1 MSEKPDIV
9 MTVLGPVPASDL
21 GITLMHEHIVVNLL
35 REFRLDGLLNNL
47 PLIIKELE
55 IFRKAGG
62 RTVVEA
68 TTPDMGRNAA
78 ALKYVS
84 EMTGLHIIAGC
95 CYYRHQYLDAEF
107 IDRNDADALA
117 DYAVRDLTEGIDGT
131 NIKAGIIGEIA
142 CDAWLT
148 AQEERV
154 FRAAA
159 RAHKRTGATI
169 TTHAARWPI
178 GSKQL
183 DLLAEEDVEPRRVI
197 IGHCDTVASAAWQ
210 SSEEIKDYHEQ
221 LAGRGAW
228 VEMDN
233 ILKSSEYELAIR
245 VEYVVNLIEK
255 GFIGRILLSHDI
267 ARRPTLTAYG
277 GGGYA
282 YILQEFVPRLQ
293 AAGVKDEKIR
303 TILVDNPRRAL
314 TGEPS

>member
-1 MSEKPDIV
+1 MSGKSNTV

-21 GITLMHEHIVVNLL
+21 GITLIHEHMVINWM
-35 REFRLDGLLNNL
+35 REIRLAGLLNNI

-55 IFRKAGG
+55 PFCKAGG
-62 RTVVEA
+62 RTIVEA
-68 TTPDMGRNAA
+68 TTPDLGRNAE
-78 ALKYVS
+78 ALKCIS
-84 EMTGLHIIAGC
+84 EKTGLHIIAGC
-95 CYYRHQYLDAEF
+95 CYYRHQYLDAAF

-117 DYAVRDLTEGIDGT
+117 DYTVRDLTEGIDGT
-131 NIKAGIIGEIA
+131 DTKAGIIGEIG
-142 CDAWLT
+142 CDEWLT

-183 DLLAEEDVEPRRVI
+183 DLLAEEGVEPNRVI
-197 IGHCDTVASAAWQ
+197 IGRCDLVASNAWRSGEDFQ
-210 SSEEIKDYHEQ
+210 AYHEQ
-221 LAGRGAW
+221 LARRGAW
-228 VEMDN
+228 VGFDN
-233 ILKSSEYELAIR
+233 IRKSSEDELAIR
-245 VEYVVNLIEK
+245 VEYILNLMEK
-255 GFIGRILLSHDI
+255 GFLGRILISHDI
-267 ARRPTLTAYG
+267 GHTSTLASYG

-293 AAGVKDEKIR
+293 AAGVKDEEIR

-314 TGEPS
+314 TGDLS